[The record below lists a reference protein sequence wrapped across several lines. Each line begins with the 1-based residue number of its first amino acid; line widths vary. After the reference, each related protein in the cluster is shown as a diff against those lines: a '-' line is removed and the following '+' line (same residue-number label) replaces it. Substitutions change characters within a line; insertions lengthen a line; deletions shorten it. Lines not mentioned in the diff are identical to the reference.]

1 MSNKVDMN
9 VFLHSLLVTK
19 QMDNFTISEAKEA
32 LIAHHVEFTDSVEA
46 RKFIYRQLTRGIEK
60 GLINRSD
67 NPNNKIRKV
76 IYSKTELFLTPL
88 LYQ

>member
-32 LIAHHVEFTDSVEA
+32 LIAHLVEFTDPVEA
-46 RKFIYRQLTRGIEK
+46 RKFIYRQLT
-60 GLINRSD
+60 
-67 NPNNKIRKV
+67 
-76 IYSKTELFLTPL
+76 
-88 LYQ
+88 